1 MRISLLDRSR
11 TRAGRDEQAA
21 LADSVQR
28 AVAAEQLGYHRFW
41 VAEHH
46 TVPGIASGAPAVL
59 LAAIGQ
65 RTARIRLGSGGVM
78 LPNHRPLVVAEQ
90 FLMLE
95 ALTPGRVDLGL
106 GRSLGFTAP
115 VREALGRT
123 EASTEDFAAEVGQVR
138 DLLEG
143 TAPLTARPVA
153 TEPPPM
159 HLLATGAGLGIAA
172 RLGLGVVL
180 GGPVLRADDV
190 GERVA
195 AYRREFRPHRG
206 SVPHVMVSMDLLVA
220 DTDAEARELALPE
233 VWAMVRSRE
242 TGAFPPLE
250 DPARIRAQ
258 GLSSRERDRVEK
270 GLGKAWAGSPASLRP
285 RVERVLE
292 ATGADELLA
301 AGATFDRAALA
312 GSDARVMRLLG

>member
-1 MRISLLDRSR
+1 
-11 TRAGRDEQAA
+11 
-21 LADSVQR
+21 
-28 AVAAEQLGYHRFW
+28 
-41 VAEHH
+41 
-46 TVPGIASGAPAVL
+46 
-59 LAAIGQ
+59 
-65 RTARIRLGSGGVM
+65 
-78 LPNHRPLVVAEQ
+78 
-90 FLMLE
+90 
-95 ALTPGRVDLGL
+95 
-106 GRSLGFTAP
+106 
-115 VREALGRT
+115 
-123 EASTEDFAAEVGQVR
+123 
-138 DLLEG
+138 
-143 TAPLTARPVA
+143 
-153 TEPPPM
+153 
-159 HLLATGAGLGIAA
+159 LATGAGLGIAA

-206 SVPHVMVSMDLLVA
+206 SAPHVMVSMDLLVA

-242 TGAFPPLE
+242 TGAFPPLQ

-270 GLGKAWAGSPASLRP
+270 GLDKAWAGSPANLRP